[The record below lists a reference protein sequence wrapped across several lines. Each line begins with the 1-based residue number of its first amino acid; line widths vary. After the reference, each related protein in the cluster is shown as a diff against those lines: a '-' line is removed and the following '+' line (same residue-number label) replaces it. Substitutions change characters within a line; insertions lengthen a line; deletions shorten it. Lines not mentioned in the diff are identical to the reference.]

1 MCATWRTTGGRK
13 TKISKTT
20 CSLQLSSEG
29 HCETGGHEADRGGLD
44 VLMLH
49 TIKVAS
55 VKGNRFCPDAE
66 RASTKSGK
74 ARTLKVR
81 ESAGYWAC
89 CMR

>member
-1 MCATWRTTGGRK
+1 VENNKWAQGEDMNQRQP
-13 TKISKTT
+13 T
-20 CSLQLSSEG
+20 CSLQLSSDG

-55 VKGNRFCPDAE
+55 VKGSRFCPDEE
-66 RASTKSGK
+66 RPSTKSGK
-74 ARTLKVR
+74 GRTLELC
-81 ESAGYWAC
+81 ESAAYWVF